1 MTKVVT
7 KYLRAMPVAG
17 SALAILIAALLLS
30 EGTTYAESCPG
41 ANDPPTITEV
51 AVPTVP
57 IVVTSTTA
65 EYFVLYVSHG
75 ADGETVEYPV
85 QVTQGQDGTTILAE
99 NLSALPSESYR
110 VEKYL
115 TADPADVD
123 GDCIDDITE
132 LNDPSGMNPVNFAV
146 PVGQSAV
153 IISDHETFDR
163 LSDHRTGDDYYE
175 EQEGRTRLGTV
186 AHLKFI
192 IDDIETDHPRVYFM
206 NISQG
211 AHHNSFLEAAGLE
224 WDELV
229 RGEMVYQPHLVAS
242 DGSQGV
248 YSFFLSPYAY
258 QHSFDTMNRA
268 YTLLA
273 GSSPVMWCKSASS

>member
-1 MTKVVT
+1 M
-7 KYLRAMPVAG
+7 
-17 SALAILIAALLLS
+17 
-30 EGTTYAESCPG
+30 
-41 ANDPPTITEV
+41 
-51 AVPTVP
+51 
-57 IVVTSTTA
+57 
-65 EYFVLYVSHG
+65 
-75 ADGETVEYPV
+75 
-85 QVTQGQDGTTILAE
+85 
-99 NLSALPSESYR
+99 
-110 VEKYL
+110 
-115 TADPADVD
+115 
-123 GDCIDDITE
+123 
-132 LNDPSGMNPVNFAV
+132 
-146 PVGQSAV
+146 
-153 IISDHETFDR
+153 
-163 LSDHRTGDDYYE
+163 
-175 EQEGRTRLGTV
+175 GTV

-229 RGEMVYQPHLVAS
+229 RGEMVYQPHPVAS

-273 GSSPVMWCKSASS
+273 ANMLSSADRDSKAVVPWGWPSVEAQRLCPLKC